1 MPRRTDTP
9 EQIQKLLAEQEKFLQ
24 SFVGEG
30 CGSHGAGTALSVKSF
45 LSLSAKYAASPDFPS
60 GTSEAYRQEE
70 AAGRND
76 LRQLDAE
83 NRKRIEVYRRFA
95 EGLDKL
101 ITIRTNLQIMKEQ
114 LDKLGGG
121 PIPVEIQAIRV
132 GDFVLVTFPGEA
144 FAEIGLH
151 IKKQSPFRHTFLA
164 AYSNGEIPGDY
175 APTADSYDKQ
185 AYEDSVYPA
194 CAAVAGNL

>member
-1 MPRRTDTP
+1 M
-9 EQIQKLLAEQEKFLQ
+9 
-24 SFVGEG
+24 GEG
-30 CGSHGAGTALSVKSF
+30 CGSHGAGTALDVKSF
-45 LSLSAKYAASPDFPS
+45 LSLSAKYAASPDYPS
-60 GTSEAYRQEE
+60 GTADAYRQEE

-76 LRQLDAE
+76 LRQLDVE
-83 NRKRIEVYRRFA
+83 NRKRIAVYRQCA

-101 ITIRTNLQIMKEQ
+101 IALRTNLQIMKEQ

-121 PIPVEIQAIRV
+121 PIPIDIQAIRI

-144 FAEIGLH
+144 FAEVGLR
-151 IKKQSPFRHTFLA
+151 IKKQSPFPKTFVA

-185 AYEDSVYPA
+185 TYEDSYTQLAPQWEEIYEQKA
-194 CAAVAGNL
+194 LEMIRRLGRPGD